1 LIHQRW
7 SQLSPEVN
15 PQIVAFLILQSHTVE
30 ISFTVEKQIHYF
42 YFFNIDLFMK
52 AASIQEIKKA
62 LSDTNSKILLEYCL
76 RLAKYKKENKE
87 MLSFLLFEADDVP
100 NFISEIKKETTE
112 QFGQINKSNVY
123 FIKKSVRKILRDINK
138 QIHFAMSR
146 QAECELLIHFCNCF
160 ALHSIPVS
168 KSRQL
173 MNLYQNQLKKIE
185 KALSELHPDLQYD
198 LNKQLMKPLI

>member
-1 LIHQRW
+1 
-7 SQLSPEVN
+7 
-15 PQIVAFLILQSHTVE
+15 
-30 ISFTVEKQIHYF
+30 
-42 YFFNIDLFMK
+42 MK

-100 NFISEIKKETTE
+100 NFISEIKKETLE
-112 QFGQINKSNVY
+112 QFGQINKSNIY

-173 MNLYQNQLKKIE
+173 MNLYQSQLKKIE

-198 LNKQLMKPLI
+198 LSKQLMKPLI

>member
-1 LIHQRW
+1 
-7 SQLSPEVN
+7 
-15 PQIVAFLILQSHTVE
+15 
-30 ISFTVEKQIHYF
+30 
-42 YFFNIDLFMK
+42 MK

-100 NFISEIKKETTE
+100 NFISEIKKETLE
-112 QFGQINKSNVY
+112 QFGQINKSNIY

-173 MNLYQNQLKKIE
+173 MNLYQSQLKKIE

>member
-1 LIHQRW
+1 
-7 SQLSPEVN
+7 
-15 PQIVAFLILQSHTVE
+15 
-30 ISFTVEKQIHYF
+30 
-42 YFFNIDLFMK
+42 MK

-100 NFISEIKKETTE
+100 NFIREIKKETLE
-112 QFGQINKSNVY
+112 QFGQINKSNIY

-138 QIHFAMSR
+138 QIHFAMSS

-173 MNLYQNQLKKIE
+173 TNLYQNQLKKIE

-198 LNKQLMKPLI
+198 LKKQLMKSLI